1 MGHPSLTLQEHHYP
15 PPQQQQG
22 WSPLAPNFPFPSPH
36 AEDLSTQHH
45 LQSQH
50 RRYMDEMQ
58 RQQRR
63 QSERV
68 TTSPHLLLG
77 DTTHHFPSTLPHH
90 QAQQRRL
97 GVRRRT
103 PPTPGGSI
111 HPHQPQPPI
120 LVNGPMQDPTTRGVV
135 NGAMGGMMGET
146 TAMESGIERDGTST
160 EEMYGLSAAAG
171 VGSGQVPRRA
181 RLASEDSQHQQ
192 QQQQGGQ
199 GMSTGA
205 SLGHSLDG
213 SPSWNSAMTSMEL
226 SQQLDH
232 LYRYQAQ
239 RAGSQEELVVQQEDQ
254 QGQER
259 QGPPRRP
266 DSSLAHNNSL
276 SMTDGALPGPQRH
289 SPMEDMT
296 RVGSRQYSLELRRQ
310 QEEQLRRLQ
319 QQHQQQQYMEL
330 GAAEVEGLYRPHQA
344 PHPYMDL
351 DLSGAGP
358 GAGDGDRYGQHH
370 HGLHMSAGEAVDGV
384 YRPVGEGDGMSM
396 STGAG
401 AGTTNGARAG
411 SGEESRLLQGQ
422 EVGVGTT
429 TGNGSNGGHR
439 SHPPHHPAH
448 HHPTHHHQQ
457 HQHYYPHP
465 QQVYELD
472 MGDGYGHPHPHH
484 LAGME
489 QQLVNVSGY
498 QGMTDGVGVVGGH
511 HPIPMGLGVDGEN
524 EMIKFEPGLE

>member
-1 MGHPSLTLQEHHYP
+1 M
-15 PPQQQQG
+15 
-22 WSPLAPNFPFPSPH
+22 
-36 AEDLSTQHH
+36 
-45 LQSQH
+45 
-50 RRYMDEMQ
+50 
-58 RQQRR
+58 
-63 QSERV
+63 
-68 TTSPHLLLG
+68 
-77 DTTHHFPSTLPHH
+77 
-90 QAQQRRL
+90 
-97 GVRRRT
+97 
-103 PPTPGGSI
+103 
-111 HPHQPQPPI
+111 
-120 LVNGPMQDPTTRGVV
+120 

-181 RLASEDSQHQQ
+181 RLASEDSQQQ
-192 QQQQGGQ
+192 QQQQQAGQ

-239 RAGSQEELVVQQEDQ
+239 RAGSQEELVVQQQEQDQ

-276 SMTDGALPGPQRH
+276 SMTDGALQGPQRH

-319 QQHQQQQYMEL
+319 QQHQQHQQYMEL

-344 PHPYMDL
+344 PHPYMEL

-370 HGLHMSAGEAVDGV
+370 HGLHMSAGEVDGV
-384 YRPVGEGDGMSM
+384 YHPSTGEGDGMSM
-396 STGAG
+396 ST
-401 AGTTNGARAG
+401 
-411 SGEESRLLQGQ
+411 
-422 EVGVGTT
+422 T
-429 TGNGSNGGHR
+429 TGERGRGVER
-439 SHPPHHPAH
+439 SLACCRGRGRGRRRATAATEEDIAVTRH
-448 HHPTHHHQQ
+448 TTQRITIKRTNSTTII
-457 HQHYYPHP
+457 
-465 QQVYELD
+465 LILSRCTSWIWG
-472 MGDGYGHPHPHH
+472 MGTGIRI
-484 LAGME
+484 
-489 QQLVNVSGY
+489 
-498 QGMTDGVGVVGGH
+498 T
-511 HPIPMGLGVDGEN
+511 
-524 EMIKFEPGLE
+524 